1 MGVLV
6 MVRHGAEEH
15 RPERLTP
22 VGVEQA
28 ERTAARLAELVAR
41 PAVVVHSPM
50 PRAAETARILAD
62 RLGLALAVDDL
73 LAECIPELPPPGLL
87 TTSQQ
92 EAFASFSTDELAS
105 GARQAA
111 AARARYLSGPPA
123 LVVLHGNLI
132 RWLVA
137 SALGASPAWFQLAD
151 YHGGISALSLRPGRP
166 PALLAYND
174 VGHLPPE
181 LRGDEY
187 PDELRW

>member
-15 RPERLTP
+15 GPERLTP
-22 VGVEQA
+22 IGVEQV
-28 ERTAARLAELVAR
+28 ERTAVRLAELAVR
-41 PAVVVHSPM
+41 PTAVVHSPM
-50 PRAAETARILAD
+50 PRAAQTARILAD
-62 RLGLALAVDDL
+62 RLGLALAVDEL
-73 LAECIPELPPPGLL
+73 LAECIPELPPPDRL
-87 TTSQQ
+87 TAAQQ
-92 EAFASFSTDELAS
+92 EAFASFTMGELAA

-111 AARARYLSGPPA
+111 AARARYLSGPAA
-123 LVVLHGNLI
+123 LVVSHGNLI

-137 SALGASPAWFQLAD
+137 AALGAAPAWFQLAD
-151 YHGGISALSLRPGRP
+151 YHCGISALSMRPGRP

-187 PDELRW
+187 PPELRW